1 MKRLFLTAACLVLT
15 AAAPPPMQGERLEAG
30 AMYFVLKMDGQEN
43 GRLWRVLRKTELN
56 GRRVWDIVFHLKLVG
71 REVRAHYVVDRAS
84 LLPIMMDGTRG
95 RDRSDRNWERIRL
108 RYDARRI
115 WGTRESSSG
124 SKRISVALNGPTWD
138 GHLLGVM
145 LAALPLAEGGRYTLP
160 TWQYDGGK
168 KQITAEVVG
177 DIVASYDGKPAWL
190 VEAGDDPSD
199 RVRYEI
205 ARSPRAERGY
215 KEDLHAPGCMTIW
228 ETSEA
233 VLHVSR
239 LETGR

>member
-30 AMYFVLKMDGQEN
+30 ATYFILKINGHEN

-56 GRRVWDIVFHLKLVG
+56 GRRVWDIVLHLKGVG
-71 REVRAHYVVDRAS
+71 CEAREHYVVDRTS
-84 LLPIMMDGTRG
+84 LLPIMMDSTRG
-95 RDRSDRNWERIRL
+95 RDRRDRNWERIRL

-115 WGTRESSSG
+115 WGTRESSAG
-124 SKRISVALNGPTWD
+124 SKTISVALNGPTWE
-138 GHLLGVM
+138 GHLLGVT

-160 TWQYDGGK
+160 TWHYDGGE

-177 DIVASYDGKPAWL
+177 DIVAPYDGRPAWV
-190 VEAGDDPSD
+190 VEAGDGSSD

-205 ARSPRAERGY
+205 ARSPRAEMGY
-215 KEDLHAPGCMTIW
+215 RVDLHAPGCVKIW
-228 ETSEA
+228 ETSEP
-233 VLHVSR
+233 VLHVSQ
-239 LETGR
+239 LEARR